1 MADDSPSG
9 STATHTFATTPA
21 GTAFFAAYD
30 AVLGQWP
37 VAVESRDVPSPYGST
52 HVQIAGPADG
62 VPLVLLSGAGSTSTV
77 WFGNVADLTR
87 RHRVY
92 AVDTIGDAG
101 RSMHDGRPIRRLA
114 DLMDWLDGLFDGL
127 GLAHADLCGHSYG
140 GYLALNYV
148 LHAPHHIGRLALL
161 DPNQCFAGTSLR
173 YLLRAVPLLVRP
185 TAARER
191 SFVEWETGGLPVD
204 PAWLRLASLGA
215 ADFPKSKVVMA
226 RRPAAGRLRDCT
238 VPTLV
243 LLAGR
248 SRTHDVG
255 KVAANAVRLLP
266 DVVTD
271 TLPAASHH
279 SLPEVD
285 AAPLN
290 RVLVDFLGG

>member
-1 MADDSPSG
+1 MADDAPS
-9 STATHTFATTPA
+9 STATHAFATSPA

-62 VPLVLLSGAGSTSTV
+62 APLILLSGAGATSTV
-77 WFGNVADLTR
+77 WFGNVAELTR

-101 RSMHDGRPIRRLA
+101 RSVHDGRPIRRLA
-114 DLMDWLDGLFDGL
+114 DLMDWLDGLLDGL
-127 GLAHADLCGHSYG
+127 GLDRAGLCGHSYG
-140 GYLALNYV
+140 GYLALSYA
-148 LHAPHHIGRLALL
+148 LHAPYRLSRLALL
-161 DPNQCFAGTSLR
+161 DPNQCFAGTSPR
-173 YLLRAVPLLVRP
+173 YLLRALPLLVRP

-191 SFVEWETGGLPVD
+191 SFLEWETRGLPVD
-204 PAWLRLASLGA
+204 PAWLTLASLGA
-215 ADFPKSKVVMA
+215 AGFPKSKVVIA
-226 RRPAAGRLRDCT
+226 RRPAAERLRECT

-248 SRTHDVG
+248 SRTHDIG
-255 KVAANAVRLLP
+255 KVAANAARLLP
-266 DVVTD
+266 DVATD

-279 SLPEVD
+279 SLPCVD
-285 AAPLN
+285 PAPLN
-290 RVLVDFLGG
+290 RALVDFLGG